1 MIIIYMTTHQP
12 ITTALRKAIL
22 DSGLSYL
29 RIEQETGVQRA
40 SIMRFVR
47 GTNSLRLDLA
57 DKLAVY
63 FELTLTQAP
72 RRKG

>member
-1 MIIIYMTTHQP
+1 MTTHQP